1 MATTKAGLTTDAVIT
16 GLRADEILD
25 SRGYP
30 TLEVTVSAARATAR
44 ASVPSGKSTGRHEA
58 LERRDGDAARYGGRG
73 VLGAVDSVNGE
84 IAALIDRKPLPAQR
98 DLDRSLIA
106 LDGTPNKSRLGANA
120 ILGVSLAIARLRA
133 HLQGTSLAESLAS
146 ELGAAD
152 ATLLPVPC
160 FNVIN
165 GGAHAPNALEFQEFM
180 IVPAGRSSFA
190 EALRAGAETYHAL
203 AAILEERGLSTAVGD
218 EGGFAPAIE
227 HPAEALDLLV
237 AAIERARYRPG
248 EDVFIALD
256 PAASGFYSDG
266 LYRFAGQAIDAMELT
281 AMYADW
287 LGRYPIL
294 SIEDGLAEDDAE
306 GWPHQTRRIGHRVQ
320 LVGDDIF
327 VSDPARVRDAIAH
340 GIGNAV
346 LLKPNQIGSLTE
358 IAETARVARE
368 GGFRA
373 MMSHR
378 SGETDDPFVA
388 DLAVAL
394 GTGQLKAGA
403 PARGER
409 VAKYNELLRIE
420 RRLGGAARYAGLG
433 AFTARAR

>member
-1 MATTKAGLTTDAVIT
+1 MPSNRHTIRDAISE
-16 GLRADEILD
+16 LRADEILD

-30 TLEVTVSAARATAR
+30 TVEVTVSAGGVTAR
-44 ASVPSGKSTGRHEA
+44 ASVPSGKSTGRNEA
-58 LERRDGDAARYGGRG
+58 LERRDGDASRYGGKG
-73 VLGAVDSVNGE
+73 VLGAVASVNGE
-84 IAALIDRKPLPAQR
+84 IAQSLVGKPLPSQQL
-98 DLDRSLIA
+98 LDRALVA
-106 LDGTPNKSRLGANA
+106 LDGTSNKARLGANA

-133 HLQGTSLAESLAS
+133 QIAGVSLTESLAT
-146 ELGAAD
+146 ELGTGEAR
-152 ATLLPVPC
+152 LLPVPC

-180 IVPAGRSSFA
+180 IVPAGRPTFA

-203 AAILEERGLSTAVGD
+203 AAILDEEGLSTAVGD

-227 HPAEALDLLV
+227 HPTEALDLLV
-237 AAIERARYRPG
+237 AAIERAGYRPG

-256 PAASGFYSDG
+256 PAANGFYSDG
-266 LYRFAGQAIDAMELT
+266 LYRFAGEAADAAELT
-281 AMYADW
+281 AMYDSW

-294 SIEDGLAEDDAE
+294 SIEDGLAEEDVD
-306 GWPHQTRRIGHRVQ
+306 GWAHQTSAIGHRVQ

-327 VSDPARVRDAIAH
+327 VSDPARLRKAIARA
-340 GIGNAV
+340 IANAV

-358 IAETARVARE
+358 IADTARVARE

-409 VAKYNELLRIE
+409 VAKYNELSRIE
-420 RRLGGAARYAGLG
+420 RRLGPAARYAGLD
-433 AFTARAR
+433 AFASRGR

>member
-1 MATTKAGLTTDAVIT
+1 MRTSQRNSAGVIDSV
-16 GLRADEILD
+16 RADEILD

-30 TLEVTVSAARATAR
+30 TVEVTIASDGVTAR

-58 LERRDGDAARYGGRG
+58 LERRDSDASRYGGKG
-73 VLGAVDSVNGE
+73 VLAAVASVNTE
-84 IAALIDRKPLPAQR
+84 IAATLVGQPLPAQP
-98 DLDRSLIA
+98 DLDRALVA
-106 LDGTPNKSRLGANA
+106 LDGTPNKTRLGANA
-120 ILGVSLAIARLRA
+120 ILGVSLAAARLRA
-133 HLQGTSLAESLAS
+133 QLSGVALTDHLAAELGTSN
-146 ELGAAD
+146 

-180 IVPAGRSSFA
+180 VVPAGRPTFS

-203 AAILEERGLSTAVGD
+203 AAILEKKGLSTAVGD
-218 EGGFAPAIE
+218 EGGFAPAIA
-227 HPAEALDLLV
+227 HPTEALDLLV
-237 AAIERARYRPG
+237 AAIERAGYRPG
-248 EDVFIALD
+248 GDVFIALD
-256 PAASGFYSDG
+256 PAASGFYSSG
-266 LYRFAGQAIDAMELT
+266 LYRFAGNVVDASELT
-281 AMYADW
+281 AMYGSW
-287 LGRYPIL
+287 LDRYPIL
-294 SIEDGLAEDDAE
+294 SIEDGLAEEDAD
-306 GWPHQTRRIGHRVQ
+306 GWSHQTRTISNRVQ
-320 LVGDDIF
+320 IVGDDIF
-327 VSDPARVRDAIAH
+327 VSDPARVRNAIAA

-358 IAETARVARE
+358 IAETSRIARD

-420 RRLGGAARYAGLG
+420 RRLGGGARYAGLD
-433 AFTARAR
+433 AFAARKG